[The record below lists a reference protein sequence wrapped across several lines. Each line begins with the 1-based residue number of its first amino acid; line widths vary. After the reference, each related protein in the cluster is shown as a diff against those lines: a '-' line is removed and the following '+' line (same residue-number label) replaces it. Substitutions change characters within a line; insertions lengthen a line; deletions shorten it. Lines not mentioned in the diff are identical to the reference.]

1 MHHYF
6 KSVQQITPDTK
17 QKHPLIV
24 NSNHKLREN
33 RDNYLSLINLAEES
47 TNKANSDSKNIAA
60 EIRKKQFHKTYNIIL
75 NKEASDNVEDD
86 WRLIRKQQFEYPD
99 YQVKI
104 PEEDQDKIREFNF
117 KKKQIKAELIES
129 PKKSKD
135 LQNFMKSVFTNK
147 EEIKEVL
154 DVMKEL
160 LDVRIDNR
168 MLYTLRET
176 LMSNNKRDNKHEVVI
191 DDFRTAWRTLM
202 NQEKHDQHPHV
213 EYKLL
218 AIITEPSG
226 V

>member
-1 MHHYF
+1 MHRYF
-6 KSVQQITPDTK
+6 NSVQQITPDSK
-17 QKHPLIV
+17 QQPLIV
-24 NSNHKLREN
+24 KSNEKLRES
-33 RDNYLSLINLAEES
+33 RDNYLSLVNLAEGS
-47 TNKANSDSKNIAA
+47 TNKAASDSKNMAA
-60 EIRKKQFHKTYNIIL
+60 EHRKNQLHRTYNIIL
-75 NKEASDNVEDD
+75 NKEANENVEDD
-86 WRLIRKQQFEYPD
+86 WRLVRKQHYEYPD

-117 KKKQIKAELIES
+117 KKKQIKADVIES

-147 EEIKEVL
+147 DEIKEVL

-176 LMSNNKRDNKHEVVI
+176 LITNSKNENKHEVTI

-202 NQEKHDQHPHV
+202 SQEKHEQHPHV